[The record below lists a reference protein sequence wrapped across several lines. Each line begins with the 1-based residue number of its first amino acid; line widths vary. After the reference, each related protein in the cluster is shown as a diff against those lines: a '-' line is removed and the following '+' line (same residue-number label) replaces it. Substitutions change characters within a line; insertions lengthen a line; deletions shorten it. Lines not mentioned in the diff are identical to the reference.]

1 TESLDVDEIIGQV
14 MASEGFSSI
23 EEIAYIDLEE
33 IASIDG
39 FDHET
44 AVEIQNRA
52 REYLEHK
59 EKELDEKRKK
69 LGVSD
74 ELRALPGMTNAMLV
88 AVGEDGVKTIED
100 FAGYAVD

>member
-1 TESLDVDEIIGQV
+1 DVDEMIGQV

-23 EEIAYIDLEE
+23 EEIAYINLEE

-44 AVEIQNRA
+44 AAEIQSRA
-52 REYLEHK
+52 REYLEQK

-74 ELRALPGMTNAMLV
+74 DLRVLPGMTNAMLV
-88 AVGEDGVKTIED
+88 AIGEDGVKTMED
-100 FAGYAVD
+100 FAGYAVDDLI